1 MEPTKDRNS
10 LFSGYY
16 SEFPALL
23 ILFPRVKNVK
33 DIECMCTFICGYVT
47 FMWLQCYFSLVEY
60 ITHYYVNLKKLSEF
74 VIPVEITRE
83 FSTP

>member
-1 MEPTKDRNS
+1 
-10 LFSGYY
+10 
-16 SEFPALL
+16 
-23 ILFPRVKNVK
+23 
-33 DIECMCTFICGYVT
+33 MCTFICGYVT
-47 FMWLQCYFSLVEY
+47 FLWLQCYFSLVEY